1 MSTAKS
7 TTYWRS
13 LNELSQNDEYK
24 RFVERE
30 FQENATELTDGYS
43 RRNFLQI
50 MGASIALAGF
60 AACRKPIQ
68 HILPYSKQP
77 EFVVAG
83 NPLFYATAMPFR
95 GATTGLV
102 VQTNEGRPT
111 KVEGNDLH
119 PDSLGGTN
127 ILQQAAI
134 LDLYDPDRS
143 RNIMHGAES
152 KSIADFA
159 AFCAENFTSDKRVAV
174 ISEATS
180 SQTMNRLKKSFTGRF
195 AKSAWVTYE
204 PFGEEN
210 ALLGTK
216 AAFGKKMRA
225 IPHYDKANVVVSLDA
240 DFMAPGP
247 DSVRA
252 TKLFAQA
259 RKVRSTEDSMNRLY
273 VVESNYTLTGS
284 NAEHRI
290 RVKSSEVTLVTYA
303 LAAAVG
309 AEGFSGYSNAHN
321 SHEILKSM
329 AADLQSQNGAAVV
342 IAGDDQ
348 PANVHAA
355 VAAINT
361 AIGAV
366 GTGVT
371 YAALPFTDE
380 ADQNSAFTTLIGDLK
395 SGAYDAL
402 IIVGANPVYTAPK
415 DLDVKAA
422 LNAVGTVIHVATH
435 VDETSAALGRDGW
448 HVNRTHFL
456 EAWGDGL
463 SYTGAA
469 SVIQPMIQPLFG
481 AYSEIEVLNTVLTG
495 SFTPGHDLVKQTWG
509 TVGWREI
516 LHDGLRKG
524 TAFSAEAARVSAAA
538 GQAIRA
544 QANNVASVE
553 GIELVFKPDSKILDG
568 RFANNGWLMEL
579 PDPITKI
586 TWDNVALMSPATA
599 ARYGVEFPRA
609 SILRAPADEEPMVSI
624 SANGSTAELAIWVVP
639 GHADDSITL
648 YSGYGR
654 THSGRVGSGQ
664 GVDVRGLFGTSSP
677 LHTTGTVAKSSNSY
691 SIASTQDHHSME
703 GRPFIREATLV
714 AYKTNPTFAPDL
726 VKVPGPIDENGQ
738 AISLFNEQ
746 TFPEREPQ
754 WGMTI
759 DLNACTGCGVCTI
772 ACQAENNIPVI
783 GKSEVRRGREMHW
796 IRVDRYFNGDVN
808 GNPQIVHQPIPCMQ
822 CELAPCEQVCP
833 VAATTH
839 SDDGLNQMTY
849 NRCIGTRYCAN
860 NCPFK
865 VRRFNFFNYPKTFL
879 TEGTDPEVVQMAMN
893 PDVTIRFRGVM
904 EKCTY
909 CVQRLSRAR
918 IKTKRETDSVKPK
931 DGSVKTACQQAC
943 PSDAIYF
950 GDLTDNA
957 SVVAQTKRNERNYLL
972 LEELNIRPRT
982 SYLAKLRNPNDAT
995 A

>member
-1 MSTAKS
+1 MSKAQPN
-7 TTYWRS
+7 TYWRS
-13 LNELSQNDEYK
+13 LNELSHNDEYK
-24 RFVERE
+24 RFVDRE
-30 FQENATELTDGYS
+30 FQANATELTDGYS

-68 HILPYSKQP
+68 KILPYSRQP
-77 EFVVAG
+77 EYVVAG
-83 NPLFYATAMPFR
+83 NPLYYATAIPFR
-95 GATTGLV
+95 GVVTGLV
-102 VQTNEGRPT
+102 VQTHEGRPT
-111 KVEGNDLH
+111 KVEGNELH

-127 ILQQAAI
+127 ILQQATI

-143 RNIMHGAES
+143 RNILLGGES
-152 KSIADFA
+152 KTVAEFS
-159 AFCAENFTSDKRVAV
+159 AFCADFFTSGKRVAFL
-174 ISEATS
+174 SEATS
-180 SQTMNRLKKSFTGRF
+180 SQTVSRIRRTLSSRF
-195 AKSAWVTYE
+195 ANSTWVTYE

-210 ALLGTK
+210 SLLGSQTV
-216 AAFGKKMRA
+216 FGSKLRA
-225 IPHYDKANVVVSLDA
+225 IPQYDKANVVISFDH
-240 DFMAPGP
+240 DFMSAGP

-252 TKLFAQA
+252 SKLFAKR
-259 RKVRSTEDSMNRLY
+259 RKVMSTQDDMNRLY
-273 VVESNYTLTGS
+273 VVESNYSLTGS
-284 NAEHRI
+284 NAEHRV
-290 RVKSSEVTLVTYA
+290 RVKSSEVAQVAFA

-309 AEGFSGYSNAHN
+309 ADGFSGYSNAHS
-321 SHEILKSM
+321 SHDILNQM
-329 AADLQSQNGAAVV
+329 AGDLRAQNGAAVV
-342 IAGDDQ
+342 VAGDDQ
-348 PANVHAA
+348 PVAVHAA
-355 VAAINT
+355 VAAINV
-361 AIGAV
+361 AIGAI
-366 GTGVT
+366 GNGVT
-371 YAALPFTDE
+371 YATLPF
-380 ADQNSAFTTLIGDLK
+380 ADAANQNEAFTKLITDLK
-395 SGAYDAL
+395 AGSYDAL
-402 IIVGANPVYTAPK
+402 VMIGTNPVYTAPA
-415 DLDVKAA
+415 DVDVKGA
-422 LNAVGTVIHVATH
+422 LIAVGTVVHLSTH
-435 VDETSAALGRDGW
+435 VDETSAALPATGW
-448 HVNRTHFL
+448 HVNRAHFL
-456 EAWGDGL
+456 EAWGDGF
-463 SYTGAA
+463 SYTGAE
-469 SVIQPMIQPLFG
+469 SVVQPLIQPLFG
-481 AYSEIEVLNTVLTG
+481 GLSDIEVLNLIATG
-495 SFTPGHDLVKQTWG
+495 SFTAGHDLVKTTWG
-509 TVGWREI
+509 TAGWREV

-524 TAFSAEAARVSAAA
+524 TSFRAEAARTRSGA
-538 GQAIRA
+538 GQTVRSMADGA
-544 QANNVASVE
+544 ASVDGLE
-553 GIELVFKPDSKILDG
+553 IVFKPDTKIFDG

-599 ARYGVEFPRA
+599 GGFGVEFPRS

-624 SANGSTAELAIWVVP
+624 TSNGKTVELAIWVVP
-639 GHADDSITL
+639 GHADDSITI
-648 YSGYGR
+648 YTGYGR

-664 GVDVRGLFGTSSP
+664 GVDVHPLRTSSSP
-677 LHTTGTVAKSSNSY
+677 LFTSGTVTKSSNTY

-703 GRPFIREATLV
+703 GRPLIREATLV
-714 AYKTNPTFAPDL
+714 AYKANPTFAPDL
-726 VKVPGPIDENGQ
+726 VKVPGPIDDNGQ

-783 GKSEVRRGREMHW
+783 GKTEVRRGREMHW
-796 IRVDRYFNGDVN
+796 IRVDRYFSGDVN
-808 GNPQIVHQPIPCMQ
+808 GNPQIVHQPIPCMH

-893 PDVTIRFRGVM
+893 PDVTVRFRGVI

-909 CVQRLSRAR
+909 CVQRLSRAK
-918 IKTKRETDSVKPK
+918 IVAKRETDSVKPK
-931 DGSVKTACQQAC
+931 DGAVKTACQQAC

-950 GDLTDNA
+950 GDLTDTN
-957 SVVAQTKRNERNYLL
+957 STVVQTKRNERNYLL

-982 SYLAKLRNPNDAT
+982 SYMAKLRNPNEAT